1 MYIVGPGLEEVLII
15 VIENLFLKD
24 KNKKQTNK
32 KNPTSYIEMIS
43 NFKK

>member
-24 KNKKQTNK
+24 KNKKQTNEQ
-32 KNPTSYIEMIS
+32 KNP
-43 NFKK
+43 NFLYWNDFKL